1 MTRSRWLG
9 IMLIVIGISVL
20 LVAPQA
26 QSCVTDFDATV
37 CEAGASIVLKVVGL
51 CLVAAAAIL
60 LALRDE
66 SLERRPRR
74 PSGRSKPSRPKA
86 SA

>member
-37 CEAGASIVLKVVGL
+37 CETGATVILNVAGACL
-51 CLVAAAAIL
+51 LVAGGIL
-60 LALRDE
+60 VVLRA
-66 SLERRPRR
+66 RNKIR
-74 PSGRSKPSRPKA
+74 A
-86 SA
+86 